1 MNISIGKKEYIYAL
15 LAVLLWSTVATAFK
29 ITLGYISFYEIHFIA
44 LLTSLV
50 TFFIALLLFKKV
62 YLLKKI
68 KKADFLS
75 ASVLGFIN
83 PFVYYLVLFKSYD
96 LLPAQIAQGLNYTWP
111 ITLVLFSVPLLKM
124 KIGFNSWIAIFI
136 SFIGVLLL
144 ISRGN
149 FAFTRDISIVGIL
162 LALGSAVLWA
172 VYWIYNIKDKKNNLI
187 KLFLN
192 FVFGFFYI
200 SIYLLINRNFSINI
214 KGLFGAIYIGLFE
227 MGITFIL
234 WMKAL
239 EISKNTA
246 KTSNLVYLAPVLSL
260 FFIYFVVGE
269 NIYITT
275 LLGLIFILSGI
286 IFQGYQQGK
295 SRTLLIDLWRRYE

>member
-1 MNISIGKKEYIYAL
+1 MNISTEKKEYLFAL
-15 LAVLLWSTVATAFK
+15 LAVLLWSTVAAAFK
-29 ITLGYISFYEIHFIA
+29 ITLRYITFFEIHFIA
-44 LLTSLV
+44 LLTSLT
-50 TFFIALLLFKKV
+50 TFFIAILIFKKI
-62 YLLKKI
+62 YLLKKL
-68 KKADFLS
+68 KKADFIS

-111 ITLVLFSVPLLKM
+111 ITLVLFSIPLLKI
-124 KIGFNSWIAIFI
+124 KIKINNIIAIII
-136 SFIGVLLL
+136 SFIGALLL

-149 FAFTRDISIVGIL
+149 IAFTRGISILGVF
-162 LALGSAVLWA
+162 LAIGSAVLWA
-172 VYWIYNIKDKKNNLI
+172 IYWIYNIKDKKNNYI

-192 FVFGFFYI
+192 FIFGFFYI
-200 SIYLLINRNFSINI
+200 SVFLLINGKFSINI
-214 KGLFGAIYIGLFE
+214 KGLFGAVYIGLFE

-246 KTSNLVYLAPVLSL
+246 KVGNLVYLAPLLSL

-275 LLGLIFILSGI
+275 VIGLIFILTGI
-286 IFQGYQQGK
+286 IYQGFQQKK
-295 SRTLLIDLWRRYE
+295 S